1 MKYNELMRILKAHG
15 CYDSGKQQGGHPVW
29 FSPITGSLFRLS
41 NHGKTGSGY
50 RNFEKHFKNGGDLI
64 PTIY

>member
-15 CYDSGKQQGGHPVW
+15 CYDTGKQQGGHPVW

-41 NHGKTGSGY
+41 NHGKQEVATGTLKSILKMAG
-50 RNFEKHFKNGGDLI
+50 I
-64 PTIY
+64 